1 MPPSAIHKR
10 TNAALRMR
18 APDVPSAGHLA
29 GMAFRVPTTD
39 VSVVDLTANLEKEAT
54 YEEIMAA
61 LKAAAEGPMKGIL
74 GFTTDDVVSSDF
86 THDDRSSI
94 VDSKA
99 GIQLTP
105 KFVKVM
111 SPMERLPICIDRGF
125 PTGIWLVTST
135 DVIMCCCSWSP
146 GMTMNGTLNNPAV
159 VQNILGI
166 PLRLSFP

>member
-1 MPPSAIHKR
+1 MPMCTAHTS
-10 TNAALRMR
+10 
-18 APDVPSAGHLA
+18 SGHVA

-39 VSVVDLTANLEKEAT
+39 VSVVDLTANLEKEAS

-74 GFTTDDVVSSDF
+74 GFTSDDVVSSDF

-105 KFVKVM
+105 KFVKVT
-111 SPMERLPICIDRGF
+111 SLAARLP
-125 PTGIWLVTST
+125 
-135 DVIMCCCSWSP
+135 
-146 GMTMNGTLNNPAV
+146 
-159 VQNILGI
+159 
-166 PLRLSFP
+166 